1 MLPTVIQIYMFLHL
15 LLLIFVYG
23 PFVGMEDF
31 ANVKVGNDTDLFF
44 FFSFLIFL
52 NNNYLLHDIV

>member
-44 FFSFLIFL
+44 FFLFNFFEQ
-52 NNNYLLHDIV
+52 